1 MACAFAALLVVLV
14 AAIGGCAAPAPPAG
28 ALPPAA
34 ATPASVSRPAPLDR
48 AAEDRILALDPERIS
63 AAEVRD
69 VLARA
74 PAPRII
80 MLHGSLPLVTMQ
92 PFAEFLVAMGYPAAR
107 VRDPRDGATSRS
119 SFADS
124 AEIAG
129 TLAWYYEAEGMMPM
143 LIGHSQGGMLVIKT
157 LHELAGAFR
166 NEIPVWNPLVNAP
179 EQRTAIVDP
188 MSGVRRPV
196 VGLRVPYAAAIATGK
211 LPRVLLGQWDVIPI
225 LRQVP
230 DTVEEFAGF
239 FIAWDPVAG
248 TFGSADPYR
257 ATGTAVVRNVTLPG
271 EYSHIGIPLT
281 RHLAA
286 STVTRAWIEDYV
298 PAAQAPEP
306 PAADGVDTS
315 NIVHAAELWH
325 GVKKHWCREA
335 QRQIRAGRARSART

>member
-1 MACAFAALLVVLV
+1 VWPALLL
-14 AAIGGCAAPAPPAG
+14 AAGGCAGLAEGPSAPAPG
-28 ALPPAA
+28 AAMPV
-34 ATPASVSRPAPLDR
+34 SVQRPAPLDR
-48 AAEDRILALDPERIS
+48 AAEDRILALDPEHLS
-63 AAEVRD
+63 AQEVRD
-69 VLARA
+69 VLAHA
-74 PAPRII
+74 PAPRIV

-92 PFAEFLVAMGYPAAR
+92 PFADFLVAMGYPEAR
-107 VRDPRDGATSRS
+107 VRRPRDGAASHS

-166 NEIPVWNPLVNAP
+166 GEIAVWNPIAGAP
-179 EQRTAIVDP
+179 ERRTAIVDP
-188 MSGVRRPV
+188 VSGALRPV

-211 LPRVLLGQWDVIPI
+211 LPRVLLGQWEMLPI

-230 DTVEEFAGF
+230 DTVEEFTGF

-248 TFGSADPYR
+248 TFGSAEPYR
-257 ATGTAVVRNVTLPG
+257 ATGTARVRNVTLPA
-271 EYSHIGIPLT
+271 EYSHVGIPLA
-281 RHLAA
+281 RHLAT
-286 STVTRAWIEDYV
+286 SVVTRAWIERFV
-298 PAAQAPEP
+298 PAAPPPEV

-315 NIVHAAELWH
+315 NILHAAELWH

-335 QRQIRAGRARSART
+335 QRQIRAGRARAGGV